1 MKSLLPLLYRWHQS
15 VGFYI
20 ALAII
25 AWGLSGLAH
34 PIISRL
40 NPKPVM
46 FSAPV
51 QALKL
56 PAQFQLST
64 LLQQQSINS
73 IERLRVFSWDN
84 KSVVRIKS
92 EQGIQYFDLNALTI
106 ITDGNERYAEYLARH
121 YSGDYSSGV
130 RSNQTKTTFSNDY
143 NYINRLLPIQQV
155 QLDRDDGLRVY
166 VDTDSG
172 RLGTLSDDRKYITA
186 TLFRN
191 LHSLVFIE
199 SIGLRTAVMMVL
211 LTLGFVVSL
220 AGLWLYIKLWR
231 RGAFNKTHT
240 AGRRWHRSLGAL
252 VALAAMGFCFSGAL
266 HAWYKF
272 SSTQSSTGLEANNQ
286 QLTKRFASG
295 NIELNVNALQQ
306 ALTSQLISSIELVHF
321 KGEHSWYIQKH
332 QSATLAHGE
341 HQHHKKPERPSAS
354 TVIYLNR
361 DFQVIEQGG
370 EKHAIDL
377 ASQLSGYPSDKASP
391 ATLVT
396 AFGGEYGFVNKR
408 LPVYKIDYQLDG
420 APSVYI
426 ENSTHTLAAS
436 VNNSARV
443 EGLSFAYIHKWH
455 HLDFLG
461 RNGRDII
468 IALFA
473 LGINA
478 TLILGLWR
486 YSLKRGWLGTSRNR
500 KSQTQSRR
508 YET

>member
-1 MKSLLPLLYRWHQS
+1 MKALLPLLYRWHQS
-15 VGFYI
+15 IGFYI

-46 FSAPV
+46 FAAPAP
-51 QALKL
+51 ALTL
-56 PAQFQLST
+56 PAQFELAT
-64 LLQQQSINS
+64 LLQQQSINTV
-73 IERLRVFSWDN
+73 ERLRIFSWDN
-84 KSVVRIKS
+84 KSVARIKS
-92 EQGIQYFDLNALTI
+92 EHGIQYFDLNSLSI
-106 ITDGNERYAEYLARH
+106 IKDGNQQYAEYLARH
-121 YSGDYSSGV
+121 YSGDHTSSV
-130 RSNQTKTTFSNDY
+130 KNIETKTAFSNDY
-143 NYINRLLPIQQV
+143 NYINRLLPIQRV

-199 SIGLRTAVMMVL
+199 SLTLRTAIMMVF
-211 LTLGFVVSL
+211 LTLGFIVSL

-231 RGAFNKTHT
+231 RGALNKKHT

-272 SSTQSSTGLEANNQ
+272 SSTQTDNGMEASNTQLPTSFSSA
-286 QLTKRFASG
+286 QLHLTTRDLKP
-295 NIELNVNALQQ
+295 ALQSQ
-306 ALTSQLISSIELVHF
+306 SISNIQLISFDSEP
-321 KGEHSWYIQKH
+321 SWYINKRQAASHK
-332 QSATLAHGE
+332 HGE
-341 HQHHKKPERPSAS
+341 HQHNKKAQREVTLP
-354 TVIYLNR
+354 VLYLNK
-361 DFQVIEQGG
+361 QLQIIEQGG

-377 ASQLSGYPSDKASP
+377 ASQLTSYPRDKAST
-391 ATLVT
+391 ATAV
-396 AFGGEYGFVNKR
+396 ASFGGEYGFVNKR

-461 RNGRDII
+461 RNGRDIV

-473 LGINA
+473 LGINI

-486 YSLKRGWLGTSRNR
+486 YCLQRGWLKSKGR
-500 KSQTQSRR
+500 KKVSASTRA
-508 YET
+508 